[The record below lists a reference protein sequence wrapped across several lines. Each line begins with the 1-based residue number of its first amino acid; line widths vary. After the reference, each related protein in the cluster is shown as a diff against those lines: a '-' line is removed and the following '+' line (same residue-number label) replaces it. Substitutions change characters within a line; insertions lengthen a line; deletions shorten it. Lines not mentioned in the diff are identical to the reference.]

1 MNRSLEQTLF
11 SLLPTHNSALPQPLT
26 DLASSLLAQSRH
38 RASTLKAEEEIARL
52 YACAHIACDRLKTTL
67 DLPPIE
73 PRPPIPPRI
82 YKRLYTHLDHILPA
96 GSSTPGRIRTPSAK
110 LRAAAGTGTPLGI
123 SPLVNKTRLTP
134 GKEKSLAQ
142 FRGSAPGTPSK
153 SGRTPSSS
161 RVAGTGA
168 AGTDPFPPWI
178 RPTLRFLCAELQT
191 PRLGPVVVSGLE
203 SIALPHGRRSDDEWV
218 WENLVPLMAALYLY
232 VWNAL
237 TSRGNT
243 APVELAK
250 MRKDVVRTMQR
261 GREEVVIKGKGGEE
275 VLWEAWKEPRVKDLD
290 TAAAKIHRNGWL
302 QMGWAGAIDDLL
314 TVDRE
319 RESDGE
325 EEVGDENGLD
335 MIWRKDSMLQERFDY
350 LSEWR
355 RKEYAS
361 WKANMLKRIKSLERG
376 PSQKG
381 RDEDAMDMNDD

>member
-1 MNRSLEQTLF
+1 
-11 SLLPTHNSALPQPLT
+11 
-26 DLASSLLAQSRH
+26 
-38 RASTLKAEEEIARL
+38 
-52 YACAHIACDRLKTTL
+52 
-67 DLPPIE
+67 
-73 PRPPIPPRI
+73 
-82 YKRLYTHLDHILPA
+82 
-96 GSSTPGRIRTPSAK
+96 
-110 LRAAAGTGTPLGI
+110 
-123 SPLVNKTRLTP
+123 
-134 GKEKSLAQ
+134 
-142 FRGSAPGTPSK
+142 
-153 SGRTPSSS
+153 
-161 RVAGTGA
+161 
-168 AGTDPFPPWI
+168 
-178 RPTLRFLCAELQT
+178 
-191 PRLGPVVVSGLE
+191 
-203 SIALPHGRRSDDEWV
+203 
-218 WENLVPLMAALYLY
+218 VPLMAALYLY

-361 WKANMLKRIKSLERG
+361 WKANMLKRIKSLERS